1 MVMMHASNSTR
12 VHASWGETATEACVA
27 YIESCLKQAADLPRL
42 LGIAI
47 RRSSLVSDSDGSTLL
62 WMRVDVDVLKA
73 SATLFKA
80 SAEAL
85 TTGASA
91 GACSFGL
98 KDEVHS
104 RVSNTPATKQH
115 PGTASL

>member
-1 MVMMHASNSTR
+1 M
-12 VHASWGETATEACVA
+12 
-27 YIESCLKQAADLPRL
+27 IQAADLPRL

-47 RRSSLVSDSDGSTLL
+47 RRSSLVSDPDALTLL
-62 WMRVDVDVLKA
+62 SMRVCVDVLKA
-73 SATLFKA
+73 SATLLKA

-85 TTGASA
+85 TTGPPA
-91 GACSFGL
+91 GTRSFGL